1 MRSHGNWASRLPPT
15 ADFTGQIVLA
25 IDDTVRAVLG
35 QSVLDALYE
44 HLRTHYDIGPE
55 ELPYR
60 LDTLYDVLENV
71 FGVFGAKTIGHRVAR
86 NLYTRLGLRFEDMEN
101 YTLHDYIDQAKRT
114 LSK

>member
-1 MRSHGNWASRLPPT
+1 MLCWGNWAPRLPLT

-25 IDDTVRAVLG
+25 IDDTVRELLG
-35 QSVLDALYE
+35 QKILDAL
-44 HLRTHYDIGPE
+44 HQHVKTHYDIGPE

-71 FGVFGAKTIGHRVAR
+71 FGVFGAKTIGHQVAK
-86 NLYTRLGLRFEDMEN
+86 NLYVRLGLRFEDTEN
-101 YTLHDYIDQAKRT
+101 YTLHDYIEQAKRT